1 MGNHSGPNRWSKS
14 LSLNEDDWSN
24 IFKSLKYVC
33 KEKKLREFY
42 FKFIHRIIVTK
53 RELLKFGIKNDEEC
67 LYCGQNDSVDHTF
80 IECTFTRTFASNV
93 LQWCNSTNACRITPT
108 TEEILFGIFGNSL
121 DKKIMRKF
129 NYTLLFMRH
138 YLHSNKLCEKS
149 ISLKE
154 FVPKVEHKY
163 RLENIK

>member
-1 MGNHSGPNRWSKS
+1 MFAKR
-14 LSLNEDDWSN
+14 
-24 IFKSLKYVC
+24 
-33 KEKKLREFY
+33 EKKLREFH

-53 RELLKFGIKNDEEC
+53 RELLKFGIKNDQEC
-67 LYCGQNDSVDHTF
+67 LYCGQNDSIDHTF
-80 IECTFTRTFASNV
+80 IECTFTKTFVSNV
-93 LQWCNSTNACRITPT
+93 LQWFNSTNACRITPT
-108 TEEILFGIFGNSL
+108 TEETLFGIFGNSL

-149 ISLKE
+149 ISVKE

>member
-1 MGNHSGPNRWSKS
+1 MKNVCTVDKMTPLTTHLLNA
-14 LSLNEDDWSN
+14 LSPGHLQVMFSN
-24 IFKSLKYVC
+24 GLIQLTLVGSP
-33 KEKKLREFY
+33 
-42 FKFIHRIIVTK
+42 
-53 RELLKFGIKNDEEC
+53 
-67 LYCGQNDSVDHTF
+67 
-80 IECTFTRTFASNV
+80 
-93 LQWCNSTNACRITPT
+93 PT